1 MLTLRSAISTAAVVA
16 IIALDHEHVAAQPI
30 APVERRSFCI
40 DGYPGSYTPWN
51 PYCYNDCYGGYG
63 NCDYGNCDYGNCGY
77 FPWFSSNSN
86 NFNANNNA
94 LNANTFTNAFNS
106 HQNEAD
112 HIANS
117 DVNAYTTA
125 NNVCADNNYVNSA
138 NHNFV
143 G

>member
-1 MLTLRSAISTAAVVA
+1 MLTFRSAISTAAVVA
-16 IIALDHEHVAAQPI
+16 IIMLIHEHVDAQPM
-30 APVERRSFCI
+30 ALFERRSFGI
-40 DGYPGSYTPWN
+40 GGYPGSYAPWS
-51 PYCYNDCYGGYG
+51 PYCYNGCYGGYG
-63 NCDYGNCDYGNCGY
+63 NYGYGNCGY
-77 FPWFSSNSN
+77 SPWFASNNN

-94 LNANTFTNAFNS
+94 LNANAVTSAFNS

-138 NHNFV
+138 NHNIV